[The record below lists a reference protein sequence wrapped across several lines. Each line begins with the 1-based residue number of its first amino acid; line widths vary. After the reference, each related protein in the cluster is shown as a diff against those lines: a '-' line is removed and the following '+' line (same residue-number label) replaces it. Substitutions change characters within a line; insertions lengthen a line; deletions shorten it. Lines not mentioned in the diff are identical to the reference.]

1 MQDVNVFV
9 LKEYNIKKNGRNMMT
24 TSYKHYDYNEKREV
38 EWGGSVHIVFTCS
51 LTLKNKGT

>member
-1 MQDVNVFV
+1 
-9 LKEYNIKKNGRNMMT
+9 MMT